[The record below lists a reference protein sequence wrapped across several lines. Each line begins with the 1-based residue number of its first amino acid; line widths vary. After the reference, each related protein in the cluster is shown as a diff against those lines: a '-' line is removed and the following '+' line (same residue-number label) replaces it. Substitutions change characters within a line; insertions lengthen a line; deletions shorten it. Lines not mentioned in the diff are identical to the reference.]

1 MILINDP
8 FKKPTKEIKFADR
21 VKNRAR
27 ALATRCKEKLSR
39 SVAVPN
45 MADSTC
51 IIISYDSAIIKQ

>member
-1 MILINDP
+1 MNDR
-8 FKKPTKEIKFADR
+8 FKKSTKEIKFADR

-27 ALATRCKEKLSR
+27 ALATGCKKKLSR

-45 MADSTC
+45 TADSTC